1 MKTEKTD
8 VEPLAPAVCSA
19 DFPSLAQAM
28 GYAAWLES
36 AHDCFADRAAIVLY
50 REMLRLRASLGA
62 IHCHCR
68 LRIDDFTFPAERP
81 LFNSII
87 SECEERIPELV
98 SLEPNDQNQ
107 ALTR

>member
-36 AHDCFADRAAIVLY
+36 AHDCFADRAAI
-50 REMLRLRASLGA
+50 RGLRFGL
-62 IHCHCR
+62 
-68 LRIDDFTFPAERP
+68 T
-81 LFNSII
+81 
-87 SECEERIPELV
+87 
-98 SLEPNDQNQ
+98 PNNK
-107 ALTR
+107 